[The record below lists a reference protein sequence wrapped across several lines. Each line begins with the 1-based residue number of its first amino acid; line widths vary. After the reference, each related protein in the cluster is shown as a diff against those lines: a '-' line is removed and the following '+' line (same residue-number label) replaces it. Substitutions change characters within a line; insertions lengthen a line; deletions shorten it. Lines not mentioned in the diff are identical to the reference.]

1 MGSSRVGF
9 VGAGRM
15 GMPMVERL
23 AATGHDLV
31 VYARRAEAKDA
42 LAGLGVRQVTE
53 LAEAAAGVDVLL
65 LCVFSDAQL
74 DEVAEPLAAALPDGA
89 VFASHVTG
97 RESVLRAV
105 AAGFPAIHVVDAPV
119 SGGPGEISAGRL
131 TVLLGGD
138 PAARARAA
146 DAVRAYADPIIET
159 GELGTALAVKL
170 VNNFLFAANTQLAAE
185 AVRLGEALG
194 VAPGDMLSA
203 LEHMSGGSS
212 ASHRAAEGKGDMAAF
227 ATRIGPFM
235 KKDVAACLEQAAERG
250 VHAGL
255 LIDVVRRG
263 RSSSSDDHAPSSA
276 RSFDFSR
283 SPCGWPPAPS
293 GAVPAASA
301 PSIPSPAGRASPRA

>member
-1 MGSSRVGF
+1 MIDPRPLNGDGQPARGQEAVVGSLRIGF

-15 GMPMVERL
+15 GFPMVERL
-23 AATGHDLV
+23 AAAGHDLV
-31 VYARRAEAKDA
+31 VYARRAEAEADLKR
-42 LAGLGVRQVTE
+42 LGVRPTRE
-53 LAEAAAGVDVLL
+53 LTEAAAGVDVLL

-74 DEVAEPLAAALPDGA
+74 SEIAGPLAAALPDGA

-97 RESVLRAV
+97 KESVLRSV

-119 SGGPGEISAGRL
+119 SGGPAEISAGRL

-194 VAPGDMLSA
+194 VSPGQLLGA

-212 ASHRAAEGKGDMAAF
+212 ASRRAAEGQGDMAAF

-250 VHAGL
+250 VDAGL

-263 RSSSSDDHAPSSA
+263 PL
-276 RSFDFSR
+276 
-283 SPCGWPPAPS
+283 PL
-293 GAVPAASA
+293 V
-301 PSIPSPAGRASPRA
+301 

>member
-1 MGSSRVGF
+1 MGSSRIGF

-15 GMPMVERL
+15 GLPMVERL
-23 AATGHDLV
+23 AAAGHELV
-31 VYARRAEAKDA
+31 VYARRAEAEAD
-42 LAGLGVRQVTE
+42 LTRLGVRHTNE
-53 LAEAAAGVDVLL
+53 LAEVAADADVLL
-65 LCVFSDAQL
+65 LCVFSDQQL
-74 DEVAEPLAAALPDGA
+74 TEIAGPLAAALPDGA

-119 SGGPGEISAGRL
+119 SGGPAEISAGRL

-194 VAPGDMLSA
+194 VAPAQLLGA
-203 LEHMSGGSS
+203 LEHMSGGSE
-212 ASHRAAEGKGDMAAF
+212 ASHRAAARADMAEF
-227 ATRIGPFM
+227 AARIGPFM
-235 KKDVAACLEQAAERG
+235 RKDVAICLEQAAERG
-250 VHAGL
+250 VDPGL

-263 RSSSSDDHAPSSA
+263 RLAL
-276 RSFDFSR
+276 
-283 SPCGWPPAPS
+283 
-293 GAVPAASA
+293 
-301 PSIPSPAGRASPRA
+301 I

>member
-1 MGSSRVGF
+1 MGFLRVGF

-23 AATGHDLV
+23 AAAGHDLV
-31 VYARRAEAKDA
+31 VYARRAEAEAD
-42 LAGLGVRQVTE
+42 LTRLGVRHTNK
-53 LAEAAAGVDVLL
+53 LTEAAAGVDVLL
-65 LCVFSDAQL
+65 LCVFSDEQL
-74 DEVAEPLAAALPDGA
+74 TEIAGPLAAALPDGS

-97 RESVLRAV
+97 RESVLRSL
-105 AAGFPAIHVVDAPV
+105 AARFPRIAVVDAPV

-138 PAARARAA
+138 PAARTRAA
-146 DAVRAYADPIIET
+146 DAVRAYGDPVIET

-194 VAPGDMLSA
+194 VSPGQLLGA

-212 ASHRAAEGKGDMAAF
+212 ASHRAAEGGGDMAAF
-227 ATRIGPFM
+227 ASRIGPFM

-250 VHAGL
+250 VDAGL

-263 RSSSSDDHAPSSA
+263 PL
-276 RSFDFSR
+276 
-283 SPCGWPPAPS
+283 PL
-293 GAVPAASA
+293 
-301 PSIPSPAGRASPRA
+301 I

>member
-1 MGSSRVGF
+1 MGSMRVGF

-15 GMPMVERL
+15 GFPMVERL
-23 AATGHDLV
+23 AAAGHDLV
-31 VYARRAEAKDA
+31 VYARRPEAAAA
-42 LAGLGVRQVTE
+42 LAELGIRHTAE
-53 LAEAAAGVDVLL
+53 LAEAAADVDVLL

-74 DEVAEPLAAALPDGA
+74 AEIAAPLAAALPDGA

-97 RESVLRAV
+97 RESTLRAV
-105 AAGFPAIHVVDAPV
+105 AGRFPAIHVVDAPV

-131 TVLLGGD
+131 TVLLGGE
-138 PAARARAA
+138 PVARKQAASV
-146 DAVRAYADPIIET
+146 VRAYADPIIET

-194 VAPGDMLSA
+194 VSAAELLSA

-212 ASHRAAEGKGDMAAF
+212 ASHRAAEGGGDMAAF

-250 VHAGL
+250 VDAGL

-263 RSSSSDDHAPSSA
+263 PL
-276 RSFDFSR
+276 
-283 SPCGWPPAPS
+283 PL
-293 GAVPAASA
+293 V
-301 PSIPSPAGRASPRA
+301 